1 MNENQKETATAPDAE
16 RAQDLIVGRWEGND
30 GAVEFTSSGTV
41 VIPGPRPK
49 VANYRFLD
57 NTMIEVTSPGE
68 VLRLMQVAVTR
79 TDLSFMVMGRGKAT
93 YHRVKEYSARIQHG
107 GKLPPTR
114 KGRPVPSSA
123 KAAKDKLTKDK
134 PATPTKGP

>member
-1 MNENQKETATAPDAE
+1 
-16 RAQDLIVGRWEGND
+16 
-30 GAVEFTSSGTV
+30 
-41 VIPGPRPK
+41 
-49 VANYRFLD
+49 
-57 NTMIEVTSPGE
+57 

-114 KGRPVPSSA
+114 KGRPAPSSA
-123 KAAKDKLTKDK
+123 KAPDTKATQDK
-134 PATPTKGP
+134 PAAPSRGP